1 MEIYEWNERYRLREH
16 ALSDFESPATPLL
29 VETALRLRPGKAL
42 DLASGPGRNS
52 LWLAERGWEVTAVD
66 GSSEAI
72 SILNMRSAGR
82 GFTIRSVIADLE
94 KAEFDAGIA
103 SWDFV
108 AVTYYMQK
116 SLYEPAQRALKP
128 GGIFLSIVHVTEQG
142 KEPSRHSLRP
152 GELADFF
159 RGWEIEHYAEG
170 LSQDSPHR
178 RAVAEIVARKPARS

>member
-1 MEIYEWNERYRLREH
+1 MEIHDWNKRYRLRQH

-29 VETALRLRPGKAL
+29 VETAGRLAPGRAL
-42 DLASGPGRNS
+42 DLACGPGRNS
-52 LWLAERGWEVTAVD
+52 LWLAQRGWEVTAVD

-72 SILNMRSAGR
+72 SILNERSAER
-82 GFTIRSVIADLE
+82 GLAIRTVIADLE
-94 KAEFDAGIA
+94 KAEFDAGIS

-116 SLYEPAQRALKP
+116 SLYEPAKRAVKP
-128 GGIFLSIVHVTEQG
+128 GGIFLSIVHVAPAGQ
-142 KEPSRHSLRP
+142 EPSRHSLRP
-152 GELADFF
+152 GELAEYF
-159 RGWEIEHYAEG
+159 RGWEILHLAEG